1 MMNDTFFMEL
11 ALKEAKKAYS
21 QGEVPVGAVLV
32 VNNEIIA
39 KAYNKRQTSNNPLS
53 HAEINVIKKA
63 SRKLD
68 RWILDDAT
76 LYITLEP
83 CLMCSGLILQSRI
96 KRVVFAAFQPK
107 FGTAGSKMDVLTSN
121 DFNHQVDVTSGIL
134 EKESQQLLQS
144 FFQTLRKQKEID

>member
-1 MMNDTFFMEL
+1 MKL
-11 ALKEAKKAYS
+11 ALKEAKKAYL

-32 VNNEIIA
+32 VDDAVIA
-39 KAYNKRQTSNNPLS
+39 KAHNKRQTSNNPLS
-53 HAEINVIKKA
+53 HAEINVIKKG
-63 SRKLD
+63 SKKLG

-96 KRVVFAAFQPK
+96 QRVVFGAFQPK

-121 DFNHQVDVTSGIL
+121 DFNHQVVVTTGIL

-144 FFQTLRKQKEID
+144 FFQSLRKQK